1 MFDGVQLTLL
11 AGPAV
16 PMPVPRVVL
25 DALRSVEVRT
35 TAGERS
41 VFQLSFTLS
50 QRSPLHTLFL
60 LS

>member
-35 TAGERS
+35 RDRFATRWAGPCPAGYTGERCPEP
-41 VFQLSFTLS
+41 FT
-50 QRSPLHTLFL
+50 P
-60 LS
+60 